1 MMAGVLSRLVPAAV
15 PLALAAV
22 FLVWSYAYDGRAH
35 TVPML
40 IGWCAV
46 VLTILDIVAQTE
58 TAVGKFLNGLLS
70 GRPLDSSTSADG
82 AETGAAPALVACA
95 WIAGFVAL
103 VGVVGF
109 IAAIPVY
116 TLAFM
121 RLQGRRPWRHAVITA
136 ILITAVTWIVFEQLL
151 RYKVFEGV
159 IFGGQF

>member
-1 MMAGVLSRLVPAAV
+1 MTGLSTRMIPASVSFAI
-15 PLALAAV
+15 AAV

-46 VLTILDIVAQTE
+46 ALTILDIIAQTE
-58 TAVGKFLNGLLS
+58 TATGRFLHGLLS
-70 GRPLDSSTSADG
+70 GHPLDSSSLPEEAD
-82 AETGAAPALVACA
+82 AAGGHAVVGCA
-95 WIAGFVAL
+95 WIAAFVAL
-103 VGVVGF
+103 VTVVGF

-121 RLQGRRPWRHAVITA
+121 RIQGRKPWRLCLVTA
-136 ILITAVTWIVFEQLL
+136 ALITAVTWIVFEQLL

-159 IFGGQF
+159 IFGAQF